1 MSNAVKLKVTIHE
14 PRRRRR
20 NRTAEADLTKAVPA
34 RLRPYLEAASHDND
48 GYWFYFDQSHV
59 EGGACGS
66 AIVHEDTIREAKAV
80 MRDMKVA

>member
-1 MSNAVKLKVTIHE
+1 MNGTPIKVTIHE

-20 NRTAEADLTKAVPA
+20 YRSEADLTKAVPA

-48 GYWFYFDQSHV
+48 GYWFYFDQSRV

-66 AIVHEDTIREAKAV
+66 AIVHEDTLRDAKTAMADMVIREK
-80 MRDMKVA
+80 